1 MSAEISNQGLFFCTQ
16 PDKGRGG
23 AKQSSWQSTTVE
35 EHRHVDFEECQDT
48 STSYGCAS
56 QREKGE
62 WGERNTFVPKCSYAP
77 FCASEVLDQLLRG
90 DNSIVYNFYL
100 KNGSGSVYIG
110 SVFLI

>member
-1 MSAEISNQGLFFCTQ
+1 MLILKNVKTQ
-16 PDKGRGG
+16 VQVMDVHRKGKRG
-23 AKQSSWQSTTVE
+23 V
-35 EHRHVDFEECQDT
+35 
-48 STSYGCAS
+48 
-56 QREKGE
+56 
-62 WGERNTFVPKCSYAP
+62 GERNTFVPKCSYAP

>member
-1 MSAEISNQGLFFCTQ
+1 MSRHKYKSWMCIA
-16 PDKGRGG
+16 KGKRG
-23 AKQSSWQSTTVE
+23 V
-35 EHRHVDFEECQDT
+35 
-48 STSYGCAS
+48 
-56 QREKGE
+56 
-62 WGERNTFVPKCSYAP
+62 GERNTFVPKCSYAP